1 MAERLI
7 LVRYD
12 EIGIKGRN
20 RPEFV
25 KQLAENIRRMTGLE
39 RRRVRIEWGRLYL
52 VVDNDDAELLRALS
66 QVFGI
71 RSLSPALRLPLEMS
85 VLEEEAV
92 RVARREYE
100 QGARSFKIETRR
112 SLKTF
117 PLTSLDVNRRLGSAI
132 QQAIPGFRVD
142 VHHPDVTIG
151 VEIRQE
157 GLLLFAE
164 WIEGPGGLPV
174 GINGQALVLLSGG
187 IDSPVAAWMTMK
199 RGIAIDVVYFHSF
212 PYTGDKAK
220 EKVIELSRCLSRW
233 KGQPVTVY
241 VPSFTDVQM
250 EISRRIP
257 PPLWTVFHRRFM
269 YRVAERLALEHG
281 YGALVTGESLGQV
294 ASQTLENL
302 TCVDAAVDILVLRP
316 LIGLDKAE
324 IVALARRIGTYD
336 ISILPYEDCC
346 TLFAPKH
353 PTTRAR
359 PDRIEPLE
367 KNLDVEG
374 LMAAAMKEMEI
385 LSVAETMTEIVRSG
399 GDGSISAP
407 A

>member
-20 RPEFV
+20 RSEFV
-25 KQLAENIRRMTGLE
+25 KQLAENIRRVTGLKRE
-39 RRRVRIEWGRLYL
+39 RIHIHWGRLYIL
-52 VVDNDDAELLRALS
+52 TDNNQAELLPPLS
-66 QVFGI
+66 RVFGI
-71 RSLSPALRLPLEMS
+71 RSLSPAVRLPLDMS
-85 VLEEEAV
+85 AVEQEAV
-92 RVARREYE
+92 RVAEREYE
-100 QGARSFKIETRR
+100 QGARTFKIETRR

-117 PLTSLDVNRRLGSAI
+117 PLTSLDVNRCLGTAI
-132 QQAIPGFRVD
+132 QRAIPRFRVD
-142 VHHPDVTIG
+142 VHHPEVTIG

-157 GLLLFAE
+157 GILLFTQ

-174 GINGQALVLLSGG
+174 GINGRALVLLSGG

-233 KGQPVTVY
+233 KGQAVTVY

-269 YRVAERLALEHG
+269 YRVAERLALEHS

-302 TCVDAAVDILVLRP
+302 TCVEAAVNILVLRP

-324 IVALARRIGTYD
+324 IVALARRIGTFD

-346 TLFAPKH
+346 TLFAPRH
-353 PTTRAR
+353 PATRAR
-359 PDRIEPLE
+359 RDRVEQLE
-367 KNLDVEG
+367 KKLGVEG
-374 LMAAAMKEMEI
+374 LIATALNQMEI
-385 LSVAETMTEIVRSG
+385 VSVAETVTEVVGR
-399 GDGSISAP
+399 
-407 A
+407 

>member
-1 MAERLI
+1 MAERVV

-20 RPEFV
+20 RPDFIR
-25 KQLAENIRRMTGLE
+25 KLAENIRRVTGLE
-39 RRRVRIEWGRLYL
+39 RDRVRIEWGRLYIL
-52 VVDNDDAELLRALS
+52 AGNDEAELLRALPR
-66 QVFGI
+66 VFGI
-71 RSLSPALRLPLEMS
+71 RSVSPAVRLPLDMTL
-85 VLEEEAV
+85 LEQEAV
-92 RVARREYE
+92 ALARREYE
-100 QGARSFKIETRR
+100 RGARTFKVETRR

-117 PLTSLDVNRRLGSAI
+117 PLTSLDISRLLGTAI
-132 QQAIPGFRVD
+132 QRAIPHFAVD
-142 VHHPDVTIG
+142 VHHPDTTIG

-157 GLLLFAE
+157 GILLFAE

-174 GINGQALVLLSGG
+174 GINGRALVLLSGG
-187 IDSPVAAWMTMK
+187 IDSPVAAWMAMK
-199 RGIAIDVVYFHSF
+199 RGIAVDVVYFHSF

-233 KGQPVTVY
+233 KGEPVTVY
-241 VPSFTDVQM
+241 IPSFTNLQM
-250 EISRRIP
+250 EISRQIP

-269 YRVAERLALEHG
+269 YRVAERLAIEHE

-302 TCVDAAVDILVLRP
+302 SCVNAAVSILVLRP

-346 TLFAPKH
+346 TLFAPKN
-353 PTTRAR
+353 PVTRAR
-359 PDRIEPLE
+359 RDRVEQLE
-367 KNLDVEG
+367 RRLDVEG
-374 LMAAAMKEMEI
+374 LIAAALSQTEVF
-385 LSVAETMTEIVRSG
+385 SVAETMTEEVGR
-399 GDGSISAP
+399 
-407 A
+407 